1 MAKDDEKK
9 EEEAEAKG
17 GGSKKLIMIIVPVL
31 ILLIG
36 AGYFLFL
43 KPKGG
48 AAAAVKELPAPKPGA
63 VVALT
68 DTTVNLTDGHFL
80 KFNMTLQPT
89 AAAKE
94 ADGSQAMDL
103 AIGEFSGMSMAQ
115 LSSAKGR
122 TAAQNQ
128 LVARVKLAY
137 LPEGKKTDALYEKLG
152 ITTDQSK
159 ETKKLST
166 IADLTGAQALKDA
179 TDLPI
184 QTNVYDI
191 YFTEWVMQ

>member
-1 MAKDDEKK
+1 MAKEEEKK
-9 EEEAEAKG
+9 EEAEAKS
-17 GGSKKLIMIIVPVL
+17 GGSKKMIMMVVPVL
-31 ILLIG
+31 ILVLG
-36 AGYFLFL
+36 AAYFLVL

-48 AAAAVKELPAPKPGA
+48 AAATTALPAPKPGV

-68 DTTVNLTDGHFL
+68 ETTVNLSDSHYL

-89 AAAKE
+89 ASAK
-94 ADGSQAMDL
+94 AVDGSEAMDL

-115 LSSAKGR
+115 LGTAKGR
-122 TAAQNQ
+122 MAAQNQ
-128 LVARVKLAY
+128 LIARVKLAY
-137 LPEGKKTDALYEKLG
+137 LPAGKKTDALYAKLG

-159 ETKKLST
+159 ETKTLKT
-166 IADLTGAQALKDA
+166 VADLTGAQALKDA
-179 TDLPI
+179 AALTV